1 MLQATKAVRDHL
13 RITIIGLLVVVGA
26 LSAPAHAQ
34 SQCLMC
40 HGDKTFTTTDSLGNI
55 VSLYVDTAQLSQ
67 SVHAGFSCQDCHSGI
82 KNIPH
87 AEHLPLVDCGS
98 CHSDV
103 AQEYKRHGYYE
114 EKPGELMPDCHNCH
128 GTHDILAP
136 SDPHS
141 MVNPVNLPNTCGH
154 CHEDSS
160 IVGKYH
166 IPMIRPVQV
175 FETSV
180 HSRLID
186 DSTRLAATCVDC
198 HSIEGTAHMIWA
210 PIFPQSSIYHFNIPR
225 TCGRC
230 HDQIQKR
237 YEQGVHG
244 KAAAKGED
252 DTPVCTNCH
261 SDHQILPVTDP
272 RSPVSP
278 TEVSM
283 TTCAPCHEKRMLNV
297 KYGLPTG
304 IMESWLH
311 SYHGLKSTD
320 GDPRVANCA
329 SCHRAHLILPQTD
342 SLSSV
347 APANVQ
353 NTCARCHP
361 SITAQLAAIP
371 IHKTTGIFLNVTA
384 RTFRNIYV
392 VAIIIII
399 GAMAVHWLIDLTK
412 RIRMLNRGKQVMR
425 MRRDELWQHTFLMV
439 TFTVLAVTGFAFHYS
454 GAWWAKM
461 LFGWPGGFMVR
472 KVIHRV
478 AAVLFVLTGF
488 WHVFYLL
495 RQRGR
500 IFMKDIF
507 PRPKDFLQFFH
518 TMAYDLGL
526 RKEPPRFGR
535 FSYIEKAEY
544 WALVWG
550 TVVMTLTGFF
560 LWFGQITE
568 EMLHIGAIG
577 VMLVVHFYEA
587 HLSQQPVVVHGQNA
601 DPYVSR
607 RAPG

>member
-1 MLQATKAVRDHL
+1 M
-13 RITIIGLLVVVGA
+13 LLV
-26 LSAPAHAQ
+26 P
-34 SQCLMC
+34 
-40 HGDKTFTTTDSLGNI
+40 
-55 VSLYVDTAQLSQ
+55 
-67 SVHAGFSCQDCHSGI
+67 
-82 KNIPH
+82 P
-87 AEHLPLVDCGS
+87 
-98 CHSDV
+98 
-103 AQEYKRHGYYE
+103 
-114 EKPGELMPDCHNCH
+114 
-128 GTHDILAP
+128 
-136 SDPHS
+136 
-141 MVNPVNLPNTCGH
+141 
-154 CHEDSS
+154 
-160 IVGKYH
+160 
-166 IPMIRPVQV
+166 
-175 FETSV
+175 
-180 HSRLID
+180 
-186 DSTRLAATCVDC
+186 
-198 HSIEGTAHMIWA
+198 
-210 PIFPQSSIYHFNIPR
+210 
-225 TCGRC
+225 
-230 HDQIQKR
+230 
-237 YEQGVHG
+237 
-244 KAAAKGED
+244 
-252 DTPVCTNCH
+252 
-261 SDHQILPVTDP
+261 
-272 RSPVSP
+272 
-278 TEVSM
+278 
-283 TTCAPCHEKRMLNV
+283 
-297 KYGLPTG
+297 
-304 IMESWLH
+304 
-311 SYHGLKSTD
+311 
-320 GDPRVANCA
+320 
-329 SCHRAHLILPQTD
+329 
-342 SLSSV
+342 
-347 APANVQ
+347 
-353 NTCARCHP
+353 
-361 SITAQLAAIP
+361 
-371 IHKTTGIFLNVTA
+371 GIFLNVTA

-587 HLSQQPVVVHGQNA
+587 VLATLAIFIWHFYSTIFNPPIYPNNPSWYTGKMPIHMYREEHPD
-601 DPYVSR
+601 DPILKEIDGNE
-607 RAPG
+607 APPPQVEEKKE